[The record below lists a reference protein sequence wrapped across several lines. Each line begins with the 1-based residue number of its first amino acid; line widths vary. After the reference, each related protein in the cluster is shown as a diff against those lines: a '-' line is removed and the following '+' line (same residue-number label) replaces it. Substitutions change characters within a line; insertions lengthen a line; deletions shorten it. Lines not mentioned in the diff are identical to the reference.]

1 MSTNLK
7 PWEVTDSRY
16 VVKDRWMTLRA
27 DDCRTASGVVVAPY
41 YVQESADWVHV
52 AAFDKQNR
60 LLVTRQY
67 RHGTGKI
74 STELPCGV
82 MEEGEKPEGAVLR
95 ELREETGAEVDSL
108 VPLATLDP
116 NPARRSNR
124 VFSFLAQ
131 GTRIVHQQN
140 LDESE
145 EIEFEFLPL
154 QQVLTMIDSG
164 EFTQALH
171 IASLFLA
178 LRRLNP

>member
-1 MSTNLK
+1 
-7 PWEVTDSRY
+7 
-16 VVKDRWMTLRA
+16 MTLRA
-27 DDCRTASGVVVAPY
+27 DDCRTASGVIVAPY
-41 YVQESADWVHV
+41 FVQESADWVHV
-52 AAFDKQNR
+52 AAFDKENR